1 MVLVLL
7 IPVDAVVEVEREV
20 LVHAVL
26 QLVTHVPPEVMVVLA
41 SQSLSALE
49 LLYLLEVEVVEVVH
63 PLELVVLEAA
73 EQVVRQGPLD
83 KEL

>member
-1 MVLVLL
+1 VVLVLL